1 MKWAMAVMVVALAA
15 GVAAFSIFA
24 PHVPA
29 AERGRRLA
37 ERMGC
42 FGCHGP
48 GGIRGA
54 NNPGRTDLTVPGFEG
69 DVMMF
74 AKSPDEIR
82 QWIKTGTTEKRRVSG
97 SWQEQRRAGA
107 MKMPAFGRRLEKHQ
121 IEDLVAFVRASS
133 GSPEPTDSL
142 SAYGLERADSL
153 GCTGCHG
160 AGGRFA
166 RRNPGSL
173 KGYLPS
179 WDGVDF
185 PELVNS
191 REEFG
196 EWVEDGVSKRL
207 AHNPGAQYYLKR
219 AVLHMPGYRTHL
231 APGDVDALWGYV
243 QWLRS
248 PETRQELR
256 R

>member
-1 MKWAMAVMVVALAA
+1 MKWAVALAVT
-15 GVAAFSIFA
+15 VALGAFVYA
-24 PHVPA
+24 WATRPHLPA

-82 QWIKTGTTEKRRVSG
+82 QWITTGTTEKRRVSET
-97 SWQEQRRAGA
+97 WQAQRKAGA
-107 MKMPAFGRRLEKHQ
+107 IKMPAFGRRLERRQ
-121 IEDLVAFVRASS
+121 IDDLVAFVRASS
-133 GSPEPTDSL
+133 GSPEPEDSL
-142 SAYGLERADSL
+142 AAAGLARADSL

-166 RRNPGSL
+166 RPNPRSL

-179 WDGVDF
+179 WDGGDF
-185 PELVNS
+185 PELVKN

-196 EWVEDGVSKRL
+196 QWVEDGVSKRFDANRAAKFYL
-207 AHNPGAQYYLKR
+207 AR
-219 AVLHMPGYRTHL
+219 AVLHMPAYHTHL
-231 APGDVDALWGYV
+231 APGDVDALWAYV

-248 PETRQELR
+248 PETQQELR

>member
-1 MKWAMAVMVVALAA
+1 MKWAVAVMVVALAA

-24 PHVPA
+24 PHLPA

-82 QWIKTGTTEKRRVSG
+82 QWIKTGATEKRRVSE

-219 AVLHMPGYRTHL
+219 AALHMPAYRTHV
-231 APGDVDALWGYV
+231 APGDVDALWAYV

>member
-1 MKWAMAVMVVALAA
+1 MKWLVALLITLVLGGAA
-15 GVAAFSIFA
+15 YAIATR
-24 PHVPA
+24 PHLPA

-54 NNPGRTDLTVPGFEG
+54 SNPGRKDGVVPGFEG

-82 QWIKTGTTEKRRVSG
+82 QWITTGTTEKRRVSET
-97 SWQEQRRAGA
+97 WQAEKRAEA
-107 MKMPAFGRRLEKHQ
+107 IKMPAFGKRLEPRQ
-121 IEDLVAFVRASS
+121 IDNLVAFVRASS
-133 GSPEPTDSL
+133 GSPEPPDSL

-153 GCTGCHG
+153 GCTSCHG

-166 RRNPGSL
+166 RPNRGSL

-179 WDGVDF
+179 WDGEDF
-185 PELVNS
+185 PELVKN

-207 AHNPGAQYYLKR
+207 AANRTAEFFLDR
-219 AVLHMPGYRTHL
+219 AVLHMPSFRKHL
-231 APGDVDALWGYV
+231 APGDVDALWAYV
-243 QWLRS
+243 EWLRS
-248 PETRQELR
+248 PETQQEMR

>member
-1 MKWAMAVMVVALAA
+1 MKWAVVVMILALAG
-15 GVAAFSIFA
+15 GVAAYMTVR
-24 PHVPA
+24 PNLPA

-54 NNPGRTDLTVPGFEG
+54 ANPGRTDETVPGFEG

-82 QWIKTGTTEKRRVSG
+82 QWITTGTTEKRKVSET
-97 SWQEQRRAGA
+97 WQAERKAGA
-107 MKMPAFGRRLEKHQ
+107 LKMPAFGRRLERRQ
-121 IEDLVAFVRASS
+121 IDDLVAFVRASA
-133 GSPEPTDSL
+133 GEPEPEDSL
-142 SAYGLERADSL
+142 AAAGLTRADSL

-166 RRNPGSL
+166 RNNPRSL

-179 WDGVDF
+179 WDGADF
-185 PELVNS
+185 PDLVKS

-196 EWVEDGVSKRL
+196 EWVEDGVSKRFKS
-207 AHNPGAQYYLKR
+207 NPAASFYLRR
-219 AVLHMPGYRTHL
+219 AVLHMPAFRTHL
-231 APGDVDALWGYV
+231 LPGDVDALWAYV
-243 QWLRS
+243 EWLRS
-248 PETRQELR
+248 PETQQELKR
-256 R
+256 